1 MRAECCVAGMG
12 QDLAVSRLLR
22 SESGA
27 VRSESGAHQFRGA
40 HRSAR
45 SERMECACG
54 VNAESEDA
62 EYRAEHHLV
71 WSGETVCRTYV
82 KCFCVL

>member
-1 MRAECCVAGMG
+1 MG

-40 HRSAR
+40 HRGAR

-62 EYRAEHHLV
+62 KHRAEHHLAIEGSNV
-71 WSGETVCRTYV
+71 RVLWWMFVL
-82 KCFCVL
+82 CFVRAYYM